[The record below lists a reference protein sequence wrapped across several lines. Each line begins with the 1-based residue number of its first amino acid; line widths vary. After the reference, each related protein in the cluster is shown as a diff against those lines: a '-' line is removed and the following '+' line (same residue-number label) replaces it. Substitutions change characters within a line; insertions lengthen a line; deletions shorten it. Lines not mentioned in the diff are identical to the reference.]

1 MYVYV
6 CILYVY
12 NINIYI
18 LNMIN
23 MCVCGTWAAAD
34 DDELDDAINM
44 RMMIQLLYGVMRACV
59 KSRFLSV

>member
-1 MYVYV
+1 
-6 CILYVY
+6 
-12 NINIYI
+12 
-18 LNMIN
+18 MIN